1 MVKYKSKLS
10 AAAVFLVMCFTLV
23 MSGYDS
29 MTGVGATE
37 CNLHILICTYKNLE
51 MIL

>member
-29 MTGVGATE
+29 MTGVGATGGTDFAYS
-37 CNLHILICTYKNLE
+37 NMYL
-51 MIL
+51 